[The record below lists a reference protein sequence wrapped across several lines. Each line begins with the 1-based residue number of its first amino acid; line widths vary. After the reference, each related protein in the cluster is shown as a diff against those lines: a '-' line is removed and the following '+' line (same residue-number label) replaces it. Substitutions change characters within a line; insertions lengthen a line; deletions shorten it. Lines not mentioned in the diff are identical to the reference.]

1 MCVMQSILFVPF
13 FCARVQYTYYDIRKE
28 FVARGGCME
37 MHRSLQAFSVG
48 PDPSKKGSR
57 SCATNFCYC
66 YQTAAA
72 AAAPVRVTQPFVN
85 PIESMHDVPALRY
98 SQGALGTALKCDLRL
113 SLAVSMNAT
122 LSRGVFP
129 KLERGKKRQMSLI
142 SATLGVRAQ
151 HTRGTDDR
159 TRLTEFILPCR

>member
-1 MCVMQSILFVPF
+1 M
-13 FCARVQYTYYDIRKE
+13 
-28 FVARGGCME
+28 G
-37 MHRSLQAFSVG
+37 MHRSPQAFSVG
-48 PDPSKKGSR
+48 PDLSKKGSR
-57 SCATNFCYC
+57 SCATNFCCC

-72 AAAPVRVTQPFVN
+72 TAAPVRFTQPFVN

-129 KLERGKKRQMSLI
+129 KLERGKKRQMNLI
-142 SATLGVRAQ
+142 SATLGVKAQ